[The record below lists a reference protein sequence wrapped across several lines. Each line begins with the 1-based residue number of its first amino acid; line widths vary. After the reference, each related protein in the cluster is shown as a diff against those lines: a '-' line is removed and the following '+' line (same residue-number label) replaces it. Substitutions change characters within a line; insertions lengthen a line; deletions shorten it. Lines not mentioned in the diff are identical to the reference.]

1 MREMRIGGRHCFLK
15 CSYCLQGLPLA
26 MVVIKKKIC
35 NLSKY
40 YVVQEIIMNQPNS
53 RANHA

>member
-1 MREMRIGGRHCFLK
+1 MREMRIGGGHCFLK
-15 CSYCLQGLPLA
+15 CSYCLQELPLM
-26 MVVIKKKIC
+26 MVVIRQKIC
-35 NLSKY
+35 NLFKY